1 MAKVAIPKTKSSRIG
16 TGFLYTSLAF
26 LVIGLFFLFTAL
38 TQGGW
43 GALIPAATALLFG
56 FIALVLGLVGLILKL
71 VGRTPAATL
80 TPEQRAQS
88 TKNGQITFGVL
99 AGIAGALTLFFFMSF
114 VAPMDVVNAKYHS
127 LDKIRASAPEGFSF
141 PYETGSGPSIRLCN
155 RLDNLYCNTDS
166 DLYGEAAFSKTPLE
180 HCQAIFKWVG
190 HNDAS
195 TWANDYQ
202 RFKFAPNDP
211 SAMMACT
218 TGNLRY
224 IAGKNGDFDWEL
236 RFDFSFGG
244 ALTLSTA
251 PTDLGFVSDYD
262 NFVSSFGSSDPV
274 QSSMYRTLN
283 DIGAWRK
290 ANPNAAN
297 SEQNILKAIKKTGL
311 KKVQVFTDKKKNAT
325 YIAYASQG
333 DPNQVICLSVNK
345 FDESYFGVKDPGHG
359 YFPIMSSYAPDPK
372 QFGYVSQTACGQD

>member
-1 MAKVAIPKTKSSRIG
+1 MAKVEIPKTKSSRIG

-56 FIALVLGLVGLILKL
+56 FIALILGLVGLILKA

-99 AGIAGALTLFFFMSF
+99 AAIAGALTLFFFMSF

-127 LDKIRASAPEGFSF
+127 LDKIRASAPEGFRF

-166 DLYGEAAFSKTPLE
+166 DLYGEAASSNTAVE
-180 HCQAIFKWVG
+180 HCKALFDWVEK
-190 HNDAS
+190 NDAK

-202 RFKFAPNDP
+202 RFKLNTADP
-211 SAMMACT
+211 STMMACV

-224 IAGKNGDFDWEL
+224 IAGKNGNFDWEL

-251 PTDLGFVSDYD
+251 LTDLGAVSDYD
-262 NFVSSFGSSDPV
+262 NFVSSFGSNDPV
-274 QSSMYRTLN
+274 QSSMYGALN

-290 ANPNAAN
+290 VNPHSAN
-297 SEQNILKAIKKTGL
+297 SEQNILRAIKKTGL
-311 KKVQVFTDKKKNAT
+311 KKVQVFTSKNKNAT
-325 YIAYASQG
+325 YIAYPSPG
-333 DPNQVICLSVNK
+333 DPNQVICLSVNT
-345 FDESYFGVKDPGHG
+345 FDESYFGVRDPGHG
-359 YFPIMSSYAPDPK
+359 YFPILTSNASDAT
-372 QFGYVSQTACGQD
+372 QFGYVSQTDCGQD